1 MFLQGGGVGSPVQQQ
16 QLLGSLG
23 LEGPTSPMQ
32 QQQQQQLLGQMA
44 LNMQLAA
51 ASASSPTMSP
61 PLSPTGHTGSFG
73 RIPVGLPNHPMP
85 LSPGQYEFAARALS
99 AGQLSPTPLSPHGL
113 PISPQP
119 ATSPG
124 QGYMSMGQGA
134 GGQRILTVNLERYV
148 PPQTNPSESRE
159 ENNFR
164 HALPP
169 RMLHKHKAW
178 LEQRMGQGA
187 ELVLNIPPGM
197 VELSRK
203 RLSRGDSRYKGLADM
218 KLEARVTGEFD
229 PKIVREVLDEV
240 FVGNKRT
247 IRCSR
252 RRCFEVI
259 NSVKSLT
266 ETTGAFV
273 ISRPVDECIDI
284 YGPQHAV
291 DAAQAYLTSMQ
302 SQSGVSKRVVHVKSI
317 AASAIIRQRRNI
329 LNRDEGSLFVEPP
342 PRGSAANEQT
352 VTIYA
357 YSDPGKLDN
366 AERVIRDIEQEVLKR
381 KGTASSDGGPAECMS
396 PPMYPDSPPLSPT
409 SLLHVMAG
417 GQNSSSLREAVQL
430 HQQLQAQHAAQIRAA
445 LMQQQQLTA
454 SPLNLPAAV
463 TPVAPVADDTQEDI
477 AGEIATAQVIS
488 QKQGE
493 GNRDVS
499 PPPLMED
506 EQTGAAEGAG
516 EAAADYDSE
525 PPSLAAS
532 RRNSGRAHPPEPP
545 VPRRHVDSSQG
556 LSASE

>member
-16 QLLGSLG
+16 QLLGSIG

-32 QQQQQQLLGQMA
+32 QQQLIGQMA
-44 LNMQLAA
+44 ISMQLAA

-61 PLSPTGHTGSFG
+61 PLSPTGQPGSFG
-73 RIPVGLPNHPMP
+73 RIPVGLSNSMP

-99 AGQLSPTPLSPHGL
+99 AGPLSPTPLSPHGL
-113 PISPQP
+113 ASPQA

-124 QGYMSMGQGA
+124 QGHMSLGQGA

-148 PPQTNPSESRE
+148 PTQTNPSESRE

-178 LEQRMGQGA
+178 LEQRMGPGA

-247 IRCSR
+247 VKCSR

-273 ISRPVDECIDI
+273 ISRPVDEMIDI

-342 PRGSAANEQT
+342 PRGSAVNEQT

-381 KGTASSDGGPAECMS
+381 KGTGLGDGVVEGCMS
-396 PPMYPDSPPLSPT
+396 PPLYPDSPPLSPT
-409 SLLHVMAG
+409 SLMHVMAG
-417 GQNSSSLREAVQL
+417 GQAEAVQL
-430 HQQLQAQHAAQIRAA
+430 HQQLQAQHAEQIRAA
-445 LMQQQQLTA
+445 LMQQQQLKA
-454 SPLNLPAAV
+454 SPLRGQP
-463 TPVAPVADDTQEDI
+463 PQPAPVVDDDTQEDI
-477 AGEIATAQVIS
+477 AGEIAAAQVIA
-488 QKQGE
+488 QKQGDKE
-493 GNRDVS
+493 KGKVSPSVS
-499 PPPLMED
+499 PPPL
-506 EQTGAAEGAG
+506 
-516 EAAADYDSE
+516 
-525 PPSLAAS
+525 
-532 RRNSGRAHPPEPP
+532 
-545 VPRRHVDSSQG
+545 
-556 LSASE
+556 